1 MPLVFRNFTCREC
14 GIMFRAYT
22 RENPVHNWFDYI
34 ADRIACPEI
43 PDDNAGSLEK
53 FTRKPL
59 PSGFV
64 PTDDEVMGEAARVEE
79 IEQMKAGENRVV
91 LPEDV

>member
-1 MPLVFRNFTCREC
+1 MARNFTCREC

-22 RENPVHNWFDYI
+22 RENPVHNGFDYI

-53 FTRKPL
+53 VTGKPW

-64 PTDDEVMGEAARVEE
+64 PTDDEVMSDTARVEE
-79 IEQMKAGENRVV
+79 IEQMKAGEDGVA
-91 LPEDV
+91 LPEDI